1 MLYIAIFCVTV
12 IVSLRNRTAERRLF
26 TFLRVG
32 PPFVAV
38 YSDVLR
44 QVNSEFTQQDG
55 RKETTAKRFSVTKV
69 TGLLLV
75 CLSGIHLTLLFCSS
89 KKRSVKRNVKFG
101 GRFFPNKIIVTLA
114 HEVCRRLSS
123 PVLLR
128 KFTINVPTT
137 GLLALETMGS
147 FFQWLALLDD
157 KNNVYVVG
165 STRRATR
172 NCDDRF
178 THPSRANFSP

>member
-1 MLYIAIFCVTV
+1 M
-12 IVSLRNRTAERRLF
+12 
-26 TFLRVG
+26 
-32 PPFVAV
+32 
-38 YSDVLR
+38 
-44 QVNSEFTQQDG
+44 
-55 RKETTAKRFSVTKV
+55 
-69 TGLLLV
+69 TGLLLAF
-75 CLSGIHLTLLFCSS
+75 FCSS
-89 KKRSVKRNVKFG
+89 TKRSVKGNVKFG
-101 GRFFPNKIIVTLA
+101 GRFFSNTIIVTLA

-123 PVLLR
+123 HVLLR

-165 STRRATR
+165 SIRRATR